1 MVCGSRLACR
11 SPPRLS
17 RWRLVFPELAG
28 IGAAPHRAAKEASV
42 RIRSGLSPAVTS
54 RVAVVMTP

>member
-1 MVCGSRLACR
+1 M
-11 SPPRLS
+11 
-17 RWRLVFPELAG
+17 VFPELAG

-42 RIRSGLSPAVTS
+42 RIRPGLSPAVTS